1 MKFQK
6 KKDFSIFRCKFKY
19 FLFSSRSSKTN
30 VAAKKEKRKEERK
43 KETIKIHIGIKG
55 QHKVKGESSSIRE
68 ARETG
73 ILEAT

>member
-1 MKFQK
+1 MWQQKRRKGK
-6 KKDFSIFRCKFKY
+6 KK
-19 FLFSSRSSKTN
+19 
-30 VAAKKEKRKEERK
+30 ERK

-55 QHKVKGESSSIRE
+55 QHKLQGESSSIRE